1 MLGRREKQGLFSTRF
16 HLDLSGA
23 DYYTSIIGYPQRSGS
38 KSVALRFGTPSQEKR
53 FSTDCSKVGKEN
65 SGNIVLCYKDWGTGR
80 PIVFSHVYHLFG
92 RRRSIKK
99 YNVETTMHP
108 QRSSNLIDSIIPNQI
123 SPQRMQPDRARHFFR
138 QGLLAI
144 LLGVACAVPVMAA
157 PIRLPAI
164 VEPASQ
170 EHHLGKLIFIQLV
183 TPDLAAAK
191 QFYGGLFGW
200 TFRDI
205 QAGGT
210 KYSEAFLD
218 GRPVAEMIHKNVP
231 ANEHR
236 QPAWLSFFAVGDVDA
251 AKKVALKNGAKVLFE
266 PHSIPD
272 RGREAVFADPQGAV
286 FAVLASSSGD
296 PPDVLAAPGEWI
308 WISLITRDPD
318 TATAFYQGLFDYEV
332 FELPASEGV
341 QHLLLASDNYARA
354 SVNTLPANR
363 PNAHPHWLNYVRVED
378 TVKMTAKVVALG
390 GRVLVEPRIDR
401 HGGKVAVVADPL
413 GAPFGLLEWPD
424 TESKEVP
431 K

>member
-1 MLGRREKQGLFSTRF
+1 MAGIKCIHCNFVETLEKQGITFDGKTGGIPIS
-16 HLDLSGA
+16 
-23 DYYTSIIGYPQRSGS
+23 RSFKHKGHNPF
-38 KSVALRFGTPSQEKR
+38 L
-53 FSTDCSKVGKEN
+53 
-65 SGNIVLCYKDWGTGR
+65 
-80 PIVFSHVYHLFG
+80 
-92 RRRSIKK
+92 
-99 YNVETTMHP
+99 
-108 QRSSNLIDSIIPNQI
+108 
-123 SPQRMQPDRARHFFR
+123 R
-138 QGLLAI
+138 QGLLAL
-144 LLGVACAVPVMAA
+144 LLGVVCAMPVMAA
-157 PIRLPAI
+157 QIQLPAI
-164 VEPASQ
+164 IEPASQ
-170 EHHLGKLIFIQLV
+170 EHHVGKLIFVELV

-191 QFYGGLFGW
+191 KFYAGLFGW

-205 QAGGT
+205 QDGGT
-210 KYSEAFLD
+210 KYAEAFLD
-218 GRPVAEMIHKNVP
+218 GRPVAGLIHKNVP
-231 ANEHR
+231 ASEHR

-251 AKKVALKNGAKVLFE
+251 AKKVALQNGAKMLSE

-296 PPDVLAAPGEWI
+296 PPDVLAVLGEWI
-308 WISLITRDPD
+308 WSSLITRDPD
-318 TATAFYQGLFDYEV
+318 TNAAFYQTLFDYEV
-332 FELPASEGV
+332 FELPASEDY

-401 HGGKVAVVADPL
+401 HGGKVAVVADPF